1 MALVDLT
8 HKYLKM
14 TQTQFTLSSGEMNVQ
29 RGDAL
34 TMLAQSVVTVSV
46 TVPKQ
51 SSNAGIN
58 VSVYD
63 VNQSAVILS
72 ALTNAGGVAS
82 SAGARTRWAS
92 SGTTWAS

>member
-14 TQTQFTLSSGEMNVQ
+14 TQTQFTLSSGERNVQ

-34 TMLAQSVVTVSV
+34 TMLAQSVVTVCV
-46 TVPKQ
+46 TVPKH

-72 ALTNAGGVAS
+72 AQ
-82 SAGARTRWAS
+82 TRWAS
-92 SGTTWAS
+92 RGTTWAS